1 MIQEIAFK
9 NQRRVFDRL
18 RSPISLRDLL
28 PKFVSL
34 LKISFCSRCVSRR
47 VAPLHRKAPVLCGI
61 RREPELP
68 EHEEIVPLESNTVL
82 KPEAFLVEDADDDEA
97 IKARVLRTQ
106 SRTLARQAAM
116 DPDDGIAL

>member
-1 MIQEIAFK
+1 M
-9 NQRRVFDRL
+9 
-18 RSPISLRDLL
+18 
-28 PKFVSL
+28 
-34 LKISFCSRCVSRR
+34 
-47 VAPLHRKAPVLCGI
+47 
-61 RREPELP
+61 
-68 EHEEIVPLESNTVL
+68 PLESNTVL